1 MKETRGIANRQIPLA
16 DLAASTET
24 RRMLFLA
31 GLALA
36 GLVLLLFVAP
46 PVSAQDP
53 TPEPEVYVVQ
63 PGDTLF
69 AIAQRYGS
77 SVEAIVAAN
86 NIANPSLI
94 SPGQKLIIPTVE
106 LGHWSST
113 RGGGAMRVHPV
124 RSGEAVPAL
133 AFRYGTTVW
142 ALRAEN
148 ELDRLGL
155 LWPGLELSI
164 PLPSA
169 EHSKTPAFPLIG
181 ASPEPVEQG
190 QTMLIEVKAEA
201 DLDLSGSL
209 LGQDLMFIGEE
220 GRYWAL
226 VGINALTAPGGYPLM
241 LEAVEAESG
250 DLLTM
255 RERFTV
261 TKAGFG
267 TYNVVVSEQRQGL
280 LAADVVEAERKKIN
294 AVYAGIREEQLWS
307 GTFGLPLAGE
317 IRVTAPF
324 GQRRSYNGGPV
335 ASYHAGQ
342 DLGADKGVSVLA
354 PITGTVALA
363 EPLKVRGRAVIIDHG
378 LGVFTGF
385 WHLSQIDVA
394 VGQTVRRGEVI
405 GLVGNSGLSTGPHL
419 HWEMRVL
426 GVPVD
431 PFQWT
436 RVVFPSLPPSS
447 ERAPTTPEAPSPS
460 PEPTSSDGG

>member
-1 MKETRGIANRQIPLA
+1 L
-16 DLAASTET
+16 LV
-24 RRMLFLA
+24 

-36 GLVLLLFVAP
+36 SLVLLLLFGSTA
-46 PVSAQDP
+46 SAQDP

-69 AIAQRYGS
+69 SIAERFGS
-77 SVEAIVAAN
+77 SVEAIAAAN
-86 NIANPSLI
+86 NITNPSLI
-94 SPGQKLIIPTVE
+94 NPGQKLVIPTVE
-106 LGHWSST
+106 EAHWSPALSGS
-113 RGGGAMRVHPV
+113 RSRIHPV
-124 RSGEAVPAL
+124 RPGEALPGL

-148 ELDRLGL
+148 DLSRLGL

-164 PLPSA
+164 PLPTA
-169 EHSKTPAFPLIG
+169 EHSQTPAYPLMG
-181 ASPEPVEQG
+181 AIPEPVAQG
-190 QTMLIEVKAEA
+190 QTMLIEVKADA
-201 DLDLSGSL
+201 NLVLTGTL
-209 LGQDLMFIGEE
+209 LGQDLIFVEE
-220 GRYWAL
+220 DGRYWAL
-226 VGINALTAPGGYPLM
+226 AGINAMTAPGDYPLL
-241 LEAVEAESG
+241 LEATEVESG

-255 RERFTV
+255 QERFTV

-267 TYNVVVSEQRQGL
+267 TYNVVVSSDRQGL
-280 LAADVVEAERKKIN
+280 LAADVVEAERRKVN
-294 AVYAGIREEQLWS
+294 TVYAGFGGEQLWS

-342 DLGADKGVSVLA
+342 DLGADKGVPVLA

-378 LGVFTGF
+378 LGVFSGF
-385 WHLSQIDVA
+385 WHLSQIDVT
-394 VGQTVRRGEVI
+394 VGETVRPGEII

-447 ERAPTTPEAPSPS
+447 EPAPAPS

>member
-1 MKETRGIANRQIPLA
+1 
-16 DLAASTET
+16 
-24 RRMLFLA
+24 MLF
-31 GLALA
+31 GVGPALA
-36 GLVLLLFVAP
+36 SMVLLVIMASPAL
-46 PVSAQDP
+46 AQDP

-69 AIAQRYGS
+69 TIAQRFGS

-106 LGHWSST
+106 LEHWSSAQSGSHT
-113 RGGGAMRVHPV
+113 RVHPL
-124 RSGEAVPAL
+124 RPGESLPAL

-155 LWPGLELSI
+155 LWPGVELSI

-169 EHSKTPAFPLIG
+169 VHGKTPAFPLIG
-181 ASPEPVEQG
+181 ANPAPVAQG

-209 LGQDLMFIGEE
+209 LGQDLIFNERE

-226 VGINALTAPGGYPLM
+226 AGINALTAPGGYPLM
-241 LEAVEAESG
+241 IEAVEVESG

-255 RERFTV
+255 QERFTV

-267 TYNVVVSEQRQGL
+267 TYNVVVSAERQGL
-280 LAADVVEAERKKIN
+280 LAADVVEAERKKVN
-294 AVYAGIREEQLWS
+294 AVYAGIRGEQLWS

-342 DLGADKGVSVLA
+342 DLGADKGEPVLA
-354 PITGTVALA
+354 PITGTVVLA
-363 EPLKVRGRAVIIDHG
+363 EPLKVRGKAVIIDHG
-378 LGVFTGF
+378 LGVYTGF
-385 WHLSQIDVA
+385 WHLSQIDVTA
-394 VGQTVRRGEVI
+394 GQTVGRGDVI

-436 RVVFPSLPPSS
+436 RVAFPSLLPSS
-447 ERAPTTPEAPSPS
+447 GSESLTPEPPAPG
-460 PEPTSSDGG
+460 PEPTGSDDG